1 MKSIKTLAAI
11 AFAALTLS
19 LTGCSKDPEDL
30 IIGSWE
36 MTSMTMSLTSSET
49 PDQPWVETW
58 SPEAGESTVLTFNK
72 DNTMTITETADGHS
86 ETENGT
92 YNVDDNTLSMTYTV
106 EDGPLTKTQT
116 FTISKIDKKNMT
128 LTANESGE
136 EDGVTLTE
144 SLTIELAKK

>member
-1 MKSIKTLAAI
+1 
-11 AFAALTLS
+11 
-19 LTGCSKDPEDL
+19 
-30 IIGSWE
+30 
-36 MTSMTMSLTSSET
+36 
-49 PDQPWVETW
+49 
-58 SPEAGESTVLTFNK
+58 
-72 DNTMTITETADGHS
+72 
-86 ETENGT
+86 

>member
-36 MTSMTMSLTSSET
+36 VTSMTMSLTSSEA
-49 PDQPWVETW
+49 PGQPWTETFT
-58 SPEAGESTVLTFNK
+58 PEEGESTVMTFAK
-72 DNTMTITETADGHS
+72 DNTLTIVNTEDGRTETD
-86 ETENGT
+86 NGT
-92 YNVDDNTLSMTYTV
+92 YSVDDNTLTMTY
-106 EDGPLTKTQT
+106 DGDTQT

-128 LTANESGE
+128 LTYSESGE

>member
-36 MTSMTMSLTSSET
+36 VTSMTVSLSSSNA
-49 PDQPWVETW
+49 PDQPWNETW
-58 SPEAGESTVLTFNK
+58 TPENGESTVLTFKK
-72 DNTMTITETADGHS
+72 DNTVTIVNTENGRT

-92 YNVDDNTLSMTYTV
+92 YDVDDNTLTMTIT
-106 EDGPLTKTQT
+106 EEEGPTTQT

-128 LTANESGE
+128 LTENESYT
-136 EDGVTLTE
+136 EDGITFSE